1 MKDTDMNVVEMLVLA
16 GCCQS
21 RSIARRLIAQGAVE
35 INGEKMEAAWQDMP
49 EGTEWEIKVGEKTYN
64 ITEGE

>member
-35 INGEKMEAAWQDMP
+35 INGEIIEAAWQNLP
-49 EGTEWEIKVGEKTYN
+49 EGTKWEIKVGEKTYN